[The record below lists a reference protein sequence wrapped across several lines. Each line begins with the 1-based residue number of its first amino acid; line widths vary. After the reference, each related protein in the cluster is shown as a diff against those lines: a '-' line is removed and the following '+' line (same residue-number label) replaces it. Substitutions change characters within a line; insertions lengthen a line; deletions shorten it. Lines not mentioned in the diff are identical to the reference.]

1 MDVDFALLADAANV
15 SREGKLNIL
24 GSFDRIYGGA
34 FPLTWP
40 RLVLVTRFV
49 ASAAEYGSEK
59 SLEIVTLDA
68 DGKRLGAATG
78 KMKVPDGKSGRRLK
92 LNHVLP
98 MTVTFPAPGQF
109 SIEILVNGESK
120 ATVPLEVIQREQ
132 KQNGQAEADAQPQ
145 ADV

>member
-1 MDVDFALLADAANV
+1 MDVAFALLADAANI

-24 GSFDRIYGGA
+24 GAFDRIYGTK

-40 RLVLVTRFV
+40 RMVLVTRFV
-49 ASAAEYGSEK
+49 ASASEFGQEK

-78 KMKVPDGKSGRRLK
+78 KMRVPQGQSGRQLK
-92 LNHVLP
+92 INHVLP
-98 MTVTFPAPGQF
+98 MAMTFPGPGQY
-109 SIEILVNGESK
+109 SIEILVNGEPK
-120 ATVPLEVIQREQ
+120 ATVQLEVVQREE
-132 KQNGQAEADAQPQ
+132 KVNGQAEGGQQ